1 MNLLKKTYFSNLI
14 NSEYPKEQC
23 MESQMAASFAFE
35 TGVEEGL
42 EFDFYGGKY
51 WYKSVQGTK
60 SMAEG
65 HMNVI
70 VFKEM
75 TGTISALD
83 ENDEP
88 AEFDLEVILRMS
100 LFDGMNLS
108 GDIFRYCGGGYE
120 QVGTCLNDPNVTRI
134 GNTIDIYIEPDQKK
148 WTYEKRSTINNG
160 EVFNFESKYKKIATT
175 QNLGDS
181 YTLHRIPYAG
191 WKDKKGGS
199 IGTGECFYTYD
210 NCYWASAIGI
220 KSRVVARFGGYAY
233 NGFCSPRHLHAH
245 YAVSGSYR
253 TYCGLAQLLLDVGQ
267 PQV

>member
-1 MNLLKKTYFSNLI
+1 
-14 NSEYPKEQC
+14 
-23 MESQMAASFAFE
+23 MAASFAFE
-35 TGVEEGL
+35 TGVEEGS

-51 WYKSVQGTK
+51 WYKNVQGAK

-75 TGTISALD
+75 TGTISALN

-100 LFDGMNLS
+100 LYDGMNLS
-108 GDIFRYCGGGYE
+108 GDVFRYCGGGYE
-120 QVGTCLNDPNVTRI
+120 QVGTCLNDPNFTRI

-181 YTLHRIPYAG
+181 YALHRIPYTG
-191 WKDKKGGS
+191 WGDKKG
-199 IGTGECFYTYD
+199 
-210 NCYWASAIGI
+210 
-220 KSRVVARFGGYAY
+220 KV
-233 NGFCSPRHLHAH
+233 
-245 YAVSGSYR
+245 
-253 TYCGLAQLLLDVGQ
+253 
-267 PQV
+267 

>member
-1 MNLLKKTYFSNLI
+1 
-14 NSEYPKEQC
+14 

-35 TGVEEGL
+35 TGVEEGS

-51 WYKSVQGTK
+51 WYKNVQGAK

-75 TGTISALD
+75 TGTISALN

-100 LFDGMNLS
+100 LYDGMNLS
-108 GDIFRYCGGGYE
+108 GDVFRYCGGGYE

-181 YTLHRIPYAG
+181 FALHRIPYTG
-191 WKDKKGGS
+191 WKDKKGEVS
-199 IGTGECFYTYD
+199 EQENVFIHGTIAT
-210 NCYWASAIGI
+210 
-220 KSRVVARFGGYAY
+220 
-233 NGFCSPRHLHAH
+233 
-245 YAVSGSYR
+245 
-253 TYCGLAQLLLDVGQ
+253 GLYLLV
-267 PQV
+267 

>member
-1 MNLLKKTYFSNLI
+1 M
-14 NSEYPKEQC
+14 
-23 MESQMAASFAFE
+23 
-35 TGVEEGL
+35 
-42 EFDFYGGKY
+42 
-51 WYKSVQGTK
+51 GT
-60 SMAEG
+60 
-65 HMNVI
+65 
-70 VFKEM
+70 
-75 TGTISALD
+75 L
-83 ENDEP
+83 
-88 AEFDLEVILRMS
+88 
-100 LFDGMNLS
+100 
-108 GDIFRYCGGGYE
+108 
-120 QVGTCLNDPNVTRI
+120 LNDPNVTRI

-253 TYCGLAQLLLDVGQ
+253 TYCGLAQLLLDVSQ
-267 PQV
+267 SQV

>member
-1 MNLLKKTYFSNLI
+1 
-14 NSEYPKEQC
+14 

-35 TGVEEGL
+35 AGIEEGL

-51 WYKSVQGTK
+51 WYKNVQGAK
-60 SMAEG
+60 SMVEG

-75 TGTISALD
+75 TGTISALN

-100 LFDGMNLS
+100 LYDGMNLS
-108 GDIFRYCGGGYE
+108 GDVFRYCGGGYE

-160 EVFNFESKYKKIATT
+160 EVFNFESKYK
-175 QNLGDS
+175 
-181 YTLHRIPYAG
+181 R
-191 WKDKKGGS
+191 
-199 IGTGECFYTYD
+199 
-210 NCYWASAIGI
+210 
-220 KSRVVARFGGYAY
+220 
-233 NGFCSPRHLHAH
+233 
-245 YAVSGSYR
+245 
-253 TYCGLAQLLLDVGQ
+253 
-267 PQV
+267 